1 MNINVYFTFL
11 LGIILIT
18 SFHIYNFTADKLVVI
33 KFINVIKALKL
44 EAEIRFKIR

>member
-1 MNINVYFTFL
+1 MNINVYITFL

-18 SFHIYNFTADKLVVI
+18 LFHIYNFTADTLVVV
-33 KFINVIKALKL
+33 KFINVIKTVKM